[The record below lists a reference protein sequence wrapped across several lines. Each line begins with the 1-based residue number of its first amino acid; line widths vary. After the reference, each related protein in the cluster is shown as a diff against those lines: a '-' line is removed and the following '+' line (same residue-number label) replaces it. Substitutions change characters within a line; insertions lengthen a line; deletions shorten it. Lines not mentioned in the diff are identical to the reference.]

1 LSKNAIFCAEDL
13 FLKCGPELNL
23 SQKACDA
30 LAGALLDTCASNM
43 PKALR
48 TAAATALEQGVTTG
62 PLMKLIPALAV
73 KANAKNADVAEA
85 AMVFAE
91 KACKAVSAQ
100 VRINRGGCR
109 SIWRGHSHLIIASL
123 TKTPVGAGVGYMCS
137 CSETSP
143 LSSLSLWPLAC
154 LFQGVSIW
162 AKELDLGRLIPALS
176 FGINAKSAKTKKAAK
191 SVCMLVSNS
200 ISQVYVKS
208 LSFST
213 CSYNRPK

>member
-1 LSKNAIFCAEDL
+1 MSKNAIFCAEDL

-100 VRINRGGCR
+100 VRNNRGGCR
-109 SIWRGHSHLIIASL
+109 SYRDR
-123 TKTPVGAGVGYMCS
+123 
-137 CSETSP
+137 P
-143 LSSLSLWPLAC
+143 LSCYYCFMNKNHSRC
-154 LFQGVSIW
+154 FRVH
-162 AKELDLGRLIPALS
+162 AL
-176 FGINAKSAKTKKAAK
+176 
-191 SVCMLVSNS
+191 VL
-200 ISQVYVKS
+200 
-208 LSFST
+208 
-213 CSYNRPK
+213 